1 MAARGRGRK
10 GKRSPWQV
18 VPASARTVD
27 GKVYRSGYEAG
38 IARSMQERGLSF
50 QYERT
55 VLPYAIPKVTRVDWT
70 ILTRRGRLIL
80 VESKGYFPPAAREKV
95 AAIVESNP
103 DEDYRLLFQPG
114 SQAAK
119 LGPALAKRLGIR
131 YHTGDSIPDAWF
143 EED

>member
-1 MAARGRGRK
+1 MAARGRRK

-18 VPASARTVD
+18 VPVSARTVD

-38 IARSMQERGLSF
+38 VARSLAERGLAF
-50 QYERT
+50 DYEHT
-55 VLPYAIPKVTRVDWT
+55 VLPYVIPKVTRVDWT
-70 ILTRRGRLIL
+70 IRTQSGRTIL
-80 VESKGYFPPAAREKV
+80 VESKGYFPPSAREKV

-119 LGPALAKRLGIR
+119 LGPALAKRLGIQWA
-131 YHTGDSIPDAWF
+131 TGDSIPDAWF